1 MNEKEQILEIING
14 FKNLTS
20 RIKKDNDEMK
30 DSMKNKEV
38 TITARKKEYRKLY
51 QEHEE
56 LKQKYLE
63 LQKYFEEENKKQ
75 REKQQVVKNSSN
87 KRKKIQSINKIKKKN
102 S

>member
-38 TITARKKEYRKLY
+38 TISACKKEYRKLF

-63 LQKYFEEENKKQ
+63 LKKYFEEENKKQ
-75 REKQQVVKNSSN
+75 QQQQVVNPSSN
-87 KRKKIQSINKIKKKN
+87 KRKKNTN
-102 S
+102 Y